1 MAGGLVYI
9 VMYYLPEKIFLS
21 EFKYFAQWLNLA
33 RVGVGGVKTGHGSGL
48 KGAALYK
55 KTVGIKGLTH

>member
-1 MAGGLVYI
+1 MTGGLVYI

-33 RVGVGGVKTGHGSGL
+33 RVGVGGV
-48 KGAALYK
+48 
-55 KTVGIKGLTH
+55 